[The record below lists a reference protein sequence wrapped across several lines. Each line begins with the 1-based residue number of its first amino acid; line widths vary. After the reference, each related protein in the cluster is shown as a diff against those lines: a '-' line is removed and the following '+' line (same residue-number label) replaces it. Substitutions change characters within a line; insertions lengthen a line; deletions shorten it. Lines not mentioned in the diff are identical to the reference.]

1 MDAPAPP
8 AAAVLAQQQGQPVQQ
23 QGLPGLAINVGAAVA
38 ARGAQ
43 QVHAHS
49 HFCHRY
55 YYSTTCTQQPFWN
68 LDFRIKARG

>member
-1 MDAPAPP
+1 MQCRWPPSYGLMEAPAPP

-49 HFCHRY
+49 HYCHH
-55 YYSTTCTQQPFWN
+55 SLICVQTT
-68 LDFRIKARG
+68 

>member
-8 AAAVLAQQQGQPVQQ
+8 AAAVLAQQQGQPVNQQ

-49 HFCHRY
+49 HFCRHPLICVQ
-55 YYSTTCTQQPFWN
+55 TT
-68 LDFRIKARG
+68 